1 MLSIAVCLMLI
12 FLFFG
17 FGAFLVNEERHYKDV
32 RIYISGPMTGYE
44 NFNFAEFNKM
54 ENDILINFDWVSV
67 VNPVAI
73 SKKVE
78 EVKKNPTYEDYLRE
92 DFRGLIDCDAVI
104 LLDGW
109 RNSGGC
115 QKEVSIARFLS
126 IPCFESYAELEK
138 FLKDKKGCKGSSEK

>member
-1 MLSIAVCLMLI
+1 MLSISVGLILI

-17 FGAFLVNEERHYKDV
+17 IFAFLLNLESHYKDV

-44 NFNFAEFNKM
+44 NFNFDEFNKM

-92 DFRGLIDCDAVI
+92 DCRGLIDCDAVI

-115 QKEVSIARFLS
+115 QKEVSIARFLN
-126 IPCFESYAELEK
+126 IPCFENWNDLVIFLEK
-138 FLKDKKGCKGSSEK
+138 KNGC

>member
-1 MLSIAVCLMLI
+1 MLSISVGLILI

-17 FGAFLVNEERHYKDV
+17 IFAFLLNLESHYKSV

-44 NFNFAEFNKM
+44 NFNFDEFNKM
-54 ENDILINFDWVSV
+54 ENDILINFYGVSV

-78 EVKKNPTYEDYLRE
+78 AVKENPTYVDYLRE

-115 QKEVSIARFLS
+115 QKEVSIAKSLN
-126 IPCFESYAELEK
+126 IPCFENWNDLVIFLEK
-138 FLKDKKGCKGSSEK
+138 KNGC

>member
-1 MLSIAVCLMLI
+1 MLSISVGLILI

-17 FGAFLVNEERHYKDV
+17 IFAFLLNLESHYKDV

-44 NFNFAEFNKM
+44 KFNFDEFNKM
-54 ENDILINFDWVSV
+54 ENDILINFDGVSV

-78 EVKKNPTYEDYLRE
+78 AVKENPTYVDYLRE
-92 DFRGLIDCDAVI
+92 DFRELIDCDAVI

-109 RNSGGC
+109 RDSGGC
-115 QKEVSIARFLS
+115 QKEVSIAKSLN
-126 IPCFESYAELEK
+126 IPCFENWNDLVIFLEK
-138 FLKDKKGCKGSSEK
+138 KNGC

>member
-1 MLSIAVCLMLI
+1 MLSISVGLILI

-17 FGAFLVNEERHYKDV
+17 IFAFLLNLESHYKDV

-44 NFNFAEFNKM
+44 KFNFDEFNKM
-54 ENDILINFDWVSV
+54 ENDILINFDGVSV

-78 EVKKNPTYEDYLRE
+78 AVKENPTYVDYLRE
-92 DFRGLIDCDAVI
+92 DFRELIDCDAVI

-109 RNSGGC
+109 RDSGGC
-115 QKEVSIARFLS
+115 QKEVSIARFLN
-126 IPCFESYAELEK
+126 IPCFENWNDLVIFLEK
-138 FLKDKKGCKGSSEK
+138 KNGC